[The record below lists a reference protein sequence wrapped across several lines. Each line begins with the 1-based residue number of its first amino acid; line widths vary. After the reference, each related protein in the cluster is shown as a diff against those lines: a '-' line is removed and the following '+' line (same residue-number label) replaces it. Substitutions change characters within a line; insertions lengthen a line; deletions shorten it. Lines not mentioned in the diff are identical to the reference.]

1 MKSVASWIYYPSD
14 FETLLMNRLNMR
26 RRDRELIMPPIW
38 HMHEV
43 YHCVKF
49 ACMFHLSKRDRIK
62 IVADGEFN
70 IELDAPGN
78 YLHDLNGD
86 IILEKGDHSL
96 TVTVFN
102 ENGLPCLFVSGDQI
116 SSDGSWYCTAFDGQ
130 WIHAQQSSFLDP
142 KRSPNHF
149 RLCTKMIGYVNRS
162 VRNGGVLYDFGKETF
177 ARLTFKKLKGHGNLR
192 LYYGESESEALD
204 QEHCET
210 LDILSIVSGT
220 SIRTPDARGF
230 RYVFVLAEG
239 VQYEV
244 MEGIYEYANL
254 YDKAYFRCSN
264 SLLTRIW
271 DVSHYTM
278 QLTTREFFI
287 DGIKRD
293 RWVWMGDAAQSI
305 LMNWYCFYDTETARR
320 TLTAMAGKGAV
331 TQYMNTI
338 NDYTLYWFYS
348 IENYFRHTGDAAFV
362 QGIYPRVLAH
372 IEFCAAR
379 LNGAGLMVGKEGD
392 WVFVDWYE
400 GLTKDG
406 ALCFIQILLW
416 KAYKTVAWLSEL
428 TGNQHT
434 AELYA
439 ERAERLGDTIDRLFW
454 NEGAGAFVWSDKDDR
469 IFRQPNL
476 MAIVTGY
483 ADETKR
489 KKIRSLLISREVSP
503 IETPFMRFYELS
515 ALADLGEKDFV
526 LRELLSYW
534 GGMLSLGA
542 TTFWEKYDPSEGE
555 DGRLAMYGRKYG
567 KSLCHAWGAGP
578 LYLIGRY
585 FLGLDTD
592 NAFDEYFSLR
602 PDFTRLRDFS
612 VRFPILKG
620 ELFIEC
626 KNKNIRVKSTG
637 IYGKLFVSDKETYD
651 IIPGH
656 DITAKIPIGEL

>member
-130 WIHAQQSSFLDP
+130 WTHAQQSSFLDP

-149 RLCTKMIGYVNRS
+149 RLCTKKIGYVNRS
-162 VRNGGVLYDFGKETF
+162 FRNGGVLYDFGKETF

-210 LDILSIVSGT
+210 LDILSIVSGA

-305 LMNWYCFYDTETARR
+305 LMNWYCFYDCETVRR
-320 TLTAMAGKGAV
+320 TLVAMAGKGLV

-338 NDYTLYWFYS
+338 NDYTLYWFGAV
-348 IENYFRHTGDAAFV
+348 ENYYSHTGDMDFIRR
-362 QGIYPRVLAH
+362 IYPRMLAH
-372 IEFCAAR
+372 IEFCVSR
-379 LNGAGLMVGKEGD
+379 LNEEGMMEGREGD
-392 WVFVDWYE
+392 WVFVDWYD
-400 GLTKDG
+400 GLTKNG
-406 ALCFIQILLW
+406 ALCFIQLLLW
-416 KAYKTVAWLSEL
+416 KAYRTVSKFAEMLGEKS
-428 TGNQHT
+428 T
-434 AELYA
+434 AKEYSF
-439 ERAERLGDTIDRLFW
+439 RARRLGEKIKKRFW
-454 NEGAGAFVWSDKDDR
+454 DEKAGAFIWSEKDR
-469 IFRQPNL
+469 RLYRQPNL
-476 MAIVTGY
+476 MAVLIGF
-483 ADETKR
+483 ADGEQCKCIRAFLQR
-489 KKIRSLLISREVSP
+489 KEIPP
-503 IETPFMRFYELS
+503 ILTPYMRFYELS
-515 ALADLGEKDFV
+515 ALAELGQLKEVIAEILD
-526 LRELLSYW
+526 YW
-534 GGMLSLGA
+534 GGMLARGA
-542 TTFWEKYDPSEGE
+542 TSFWERFDPAEGDTE
-555 DGRLAMYGRKYG
+555 YLAMYGRKYG
-567 KSLCHAWGAGP
+567 RSLCHAWGAAP
-578 LYLIGRY
+578 LYLIGKY
-585 FLGLDTD
+585 LLGLETGQ
-592 NAFDEYFSLR
+592 NCGRSFVLQPAFSL
-602 PDFTRLRDFS
+602 LGDFS
-612 VRFPILKG
+612 MRLPIPGG
-620 ELFIEC
+620 ELVVDCENDSL
-626 KNKNIRVKSTG
+626 KVESTG
-637 IYGKLFVSDKETYD
+637 IG
-651 IIPGH
+651 
-656 DITAKIPIGEL
+656 GELRLPNGKKYEVISGHTILVDCR